1 MSLKWLGVIP
11 WAVLLGGM
19 PFFNHVEPFVL
30 GLPLPL
36 AFATGCTLLSA
47 AVLFLVYRLDPANVA
62 APATDP
68 RA

>member
-1 MSLKWLGVIP
+1 MSMALKMLGLVP
-11 WAVLLGGM
+11 WIVLLVGM
-19 PFFNHVEPFVL
+19 PFVNSVEPFVL

-47 AVLFLVYRLDPANVA
+47 ATLLLIYRLDARN
-62 APATDP
+62 